1 MPPIDER
8 LGEEERLAATEKA
21 VTRARAAVLD
31 AFARA
36 GMDGFEAAI
45 VEERARTPPGW
56 REAYGLR
63 RGSVFGLSH
72 PLSQLSLFR
81 PGRRSGGEAD
91 GVHWVGAST
100 RPGNGVPLVLIGA
113 MKAAEEVLA
122 GLAGEGSHLQDGE
135 AATRPRCLVCMSL
148 NT

>member
-1 MPPIDER
+1 MHKTAGTLLQVPPIDEL

-122 GLAGEGSHLQDGE
+122 GLAGE
-135 AATRPRCLVCMSL
+135 
-148 NT
+148 